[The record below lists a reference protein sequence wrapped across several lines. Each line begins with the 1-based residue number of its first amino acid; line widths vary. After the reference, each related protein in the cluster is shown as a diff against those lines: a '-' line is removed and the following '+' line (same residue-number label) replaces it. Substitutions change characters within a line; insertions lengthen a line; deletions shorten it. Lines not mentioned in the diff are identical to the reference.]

1 MKRGFKVK
9 KVAIYVF
16 GAIAVLIVI
25 VSLKILSGYLF
36 NKVETHGLTEIGPKV
51 DVLIIDTPN
60 HTPEELLQ
68 DLQEGKA
75 DLLMWIEDDH
85 GDKQAYA
92 FNTLESLVRL
102 EKSSLGFL
110 DSDDP
115 DLQGLNVAHYDE
127 TKKILYYMSAKAA
140 NISAIEVNR
149 NYLIGEVLSD
159 PQNYK
164 MKAGVVV
171 FSDGSKKELRMV
183 KVPEAQ
189 IEQAKLHVIT
199 QQVKQ

>member
-1 MKRGFKVK
+1 MK
-9 KVAIYVF
+9 KVAFYVF
-16 GAIAVLIVI
+16 GAIGVFILIFTLKV
-25 VSLKILSGYLF
+25 VSVYFF
-36 NKVETHGLTEIGPKV
+36 NKIETHGLTEIGPKV
-51 DVLIIDTPN
+51 DVLIVDTPN
-60 HTPEELLQ
+60 HTPEELVK

-75 DLLMWIEDDH
+75 DLLMWIEEEQ
-85 GDKQAYA
+85 GEKQAYA

-102 EKSSLGFL
+102 EKGSLGFL

-115 DLQGLNVAHYDE
+115 DLQGLNIAHYDE
-127 TKKILYYMSAKAA
+127 TKKILYYMSAKSA

-164 MKAGVVV
+164 MRAGMVI
-171 FSDGSKKELRMV
+171 FTDGTKKELRMI

-189 IEQAKLHVIT
+189 IEHAKLHLLT
-199 QQVKQ
+199 QQETT